1 MQLIDTHTHLYA
13 EAFDEDRDLMIQRA
27 LDAGVT
33 DFFIPAIDSTYTDR
47 MLSLEKQYPDQ
58 MHLMTG
64 VHPTHIKEDYK
75 EELDHSFF
83 VIKSAKFLCDWRNW
97 NGFILG

>member
-27 LDAGVT
+27 LATGIT

-47 MLSLEKQYPDQ
+47 MLSLEKQYPNQ

-64 VHPTHIKEDYK
+64 VHPTHIKENYK
-75 EELDHSFF
+75 EELRSCFF
-83 VIKSAKFLCDWRNW
+83 IVGTANFLCDWRNW
-97 NGFILG
+97 N